1 MKKKIIFISFL
12 FLFSFG
18 LMAPALQA
26 ANVDSTING
35 LNATAS
41 EVDAFK
47 GDTSKNYDR
56 FLQTKAGQLVGIVL
70 SFVGVLFLVLM
81 VFAGISWM
89 TANGNQEKVA
99 QARGLMINGVIGI
112 IIVFAAYA
120 ITSFVGDQIL
130 K

>member
-1 MKKKIIFISFL
+1 
-12 FLFSFG
+12 
-18 LMAPALQA
+18 MAPALQA